1 MPLVTTGIITAG
13 ILAKGLLAWVLSGPA
28 DAAKGA
34 AGDLLENFVDKL
46 FQRAPAPLRTA
57 LAAAEADILAC
68 NSSQGLLVKEWPWV
82 RDTAFTLLRRHNPT
96 AAQVTAQN
104 YDPDTLSD
112 TLMEGAGDLLS
123 RFDNQPHQKQACHD
137 VLRILLHHL
146 LNQGDHLTEMEA
158 AWRGEILSRLSE
170 ILQRLNDLPDEIA
183 LRHLAGLSL
192 LRPNAPEPFKK
203 RRSANILLTAR
214 HTDLPL
220 RGRETEMDDLW
231 QWATSRREVAVRLL
245 IGPGGHGKTRLALEL
260 CRRLERERGWRTGFA
275 VDQWP
280 ALSDAELARI
290 MPPDRPTLIVLDYAA
305 GRGAVLSALARL
317 AHDWPEKPAFRLL
330 LIEREAGDWWSNC
343 RSLPGAPEHFF
354 ADEKIC
360 EQVPMRILALPDNG
374 PAEIYADALS
384 VFATL
389 LRRDLATLKSAP
401 DWPAELRLP
410 LFARARALLAVEAAE
425 TDGLTADNILNQLI
439 DREEVL
445 WRRELHGDGSDNS
458 PAIRSDLDLVRQ
470 ALTLLTL
477 SSPTSVCD
485 ADTLLCRLPR
495 LASHSIETRERFL
508 KALHP
513 LYGDGDLLR
522 GLEPDLLGEHLVWR
536 TVKSPTDP
544 LLIAATGNEASEAQA
559 QTALT
564 ILNRLA
570 ARKPGAV
577 DWLRA
582 ILDREFERLAV
593 PAFRVALEQP
603 LPMAALFREVM
614 GRLTVE
620 HALKLARLLPEYT
633 TELCEIAAL
642 VEQRLVEVPLPADA
656 PLEALLFKAGHLNNL
671 SIRLSNLGQLELAL
685 AAVEEAVAIQRAVAQ
700 KQPDSFMPDLAMGLN
715 TLSNRLSEL
724 GQRERALAAVEE
736 AVVIR
741 RALVK
746 KRPDAFMHDLA
757 TSLNSLSNRLSDLGE
772 TGQASAAVKE
782 AVAIRRVLAKRQPD
796 TFMPLLASALNNMAI
811 HLTSLRQ
818 PEEALAASE
827 EAVTIYRP
835 LADKQPDAFLP
846 SLATSLSTLA
856 IRLAELGQFD
866 KALTKAEEAVVIYRA
881 LAEER
886 PSAFMH
892 ELAMSLSNL
901 SLHRSNVGQG
911 KRALTAIEEAVAIYR
926 ALFKMRPDA
935 FAHNLAASIA
945 VLRNSLHKS
954 ERYDDAL
961 AAAREALALQFP
973 LFVRLPAPFG
983 QYTALFY
990 RDYIESAQS
999 AGQEPDTAL
1008 LAPIVA
1014 ALVEHGFLPPPDA
1027 EPDTPSAT

>member
-28 DAAKGA
+28 EAAKGA
-34 AGDLLENFVDKL
+34 AGDLLENLADKL

-68 NSSQGLLVKEWPWV
+68 NSYQGLLVKEWPWV
-82 RDTAFTLLRRHNPT
+82 RDTAFTLLRRHNPNP
-96 AAQVTAQN
+96 AQVTTQN
-104 YDPDTLSD
+104 YDPDTLAD
-112 TLMEGAGDLLS
+112 RLMGDAGDLLS
-123 RFDNQPHQKQACHD
+123 RFDNNAHQKQACHD

-146 LNQGDHLTEMEA
+146 LNQGDHLTAMEA

-170 ILQRLNDLPDEIA
+170 ILQRLNDLPNDIA
-183 LRHLAGLSL
+183 LHHLAGLSL
-192 LRPNAPEPFKK
+192 LRPNAPEPFRK

-220 RGRETEMDDLW
+220 RGRETEMEDLW

-245 IGPGGHGKTRLALEL
+245 VGPGGHGKTRLALEL

-317 AHDWPEKPAFRLL
+317 ADNWPENPAFRLL

-389 LRRDLATLKSAP
+389 LRRDLATLKSAR

-445 WRRELHGDGSDNS
+445 WRREMHGDGSDNS

-570 ARKPGAV
+570 ARKPDAV
-577 DWLRA
+577 EWLRA
-582 ILDREFERLAV
+582 ILDRNFDRLAV

-603 LPMAALFREVM
+603 LPIAAVFRGVM
-614 GRLTVE
+614 GRLSFE
-620 HALKLARLLPEYT
+620 QALTLSPLLPEYT
-633 TELCEIAAL
+633 TELLEIAVE
-642 VEQRLVEVPLPADA
+642 VEQRLVDLPLPADA
-656 PLEALLFKAGHLNNL
+656 SERLQAFRAGRLNNL
-671 SIRLSNLGQLELAL
+671 SIRRSNLGQPAKAL
-685 AAVEEAVAIQRAVAQ
+685 AAAEEAV
-700 KQPDSFMPDLAMGLN
+700 DLYHTLVKTRPEVYLHNFAASLN
-715 TLSNRLSEL
+715 TLSNHLSYLGHHEDALVRVDQAVALYRTLAKLRPGAFLQDLAMALNNLSSCLSEL
-724 GQRERALAAVEE
+724 GQLDKALAAGEEAVDHYRSLAESQTDASRFNLAVSLNTLSANLSKLGQWEKALVASHQAVGHFRSLAETQPDAYLPDLAMALNNLSISLSSLGQREKALAAVQE

-741 RALVK
+741 RPLAE
-746 KRPDAFMHDLA
+746 KRPYAYLPDL
-757 TSLNSLSNRLSDLGE
+757 
-772 TGQASAAVKE
+772 TGSISILRDCLRAA
-782 AVAIRRVLAKRQPD
+782 
-796 TFMPLLASALNNMAI
+796 
-811 HLTSLRQ
+811 
-818 PEEALAASE
+818 
-827 EAVTIYRP
+827 
-835 LADKQPDAFLP
+835 
-846 SLATSLSTLA
+846 
-856 IRLAELGQFD
+856 
-866 KALTKAEEAVVIYRA
+866 
-881 LAEER
+881 
-886 PSAFMH
+886 
-892 ELAMSLSNL
+892 
-901 SLHRSNVGQG
+901 G
-911 KRALTAIEEAVAIYR
+911 K
-926 ALFKMRPDA
+926 F
-935 FAHNLAASIA
+935 
-945 VLRNSLHKS
+945 
-954 ERYDDAL
+954 DDAL
-961 AAAREALALQFP
+961 AAAREAVSLLFP
-973 LFVRLPAPFG
+973 FFRSIPAAFGRQLVLFI
-983 QYTALFY
+983 
-990 RDYIESAQS
+990 RDYTQSAYE
-999 AGQEPDTAL
+999 AGQEPDPAL
-1008 LAPIVA
+1008 VDPIVA
-1014 ALVEHGFLPPPDA
+1014 ALIEHGFLPPPDA
-1027 EPDTPSAT
+1027 EPDIPAPT

>member
-1 MPLVTTGIITAG
+1 MPLVTTTILKAG
-13 ILAKGLLAWVLSGPA
+13 ILAKGLLTWVLGGGVE
-28 DAAKGA
+28 AAEGV
-34 AGDLLENFVDKL
+34 AGDLLENFVDTL
-46 FQRAPAPLRTA
+46 LRRAPDPLRAA

-68 NSSQGLLVKEWPWV
+68 NSYQGLQVKEWPWV

-96 AAQVTAQN
+96 AEQVTSQN
-104 YDPDTLSD
+104 YDPDTLAD

-137 VLRILLHHL
+137 VLRILLRHL

-170 ILQRLNDLPDEIA
+170 ILQRLNDLPNEVA

-220 RGRETEMDDLW
+220 RGRDTEMDDLW

-260 CRRLERERGWRTGFA
+260 CRRLERAGWRTGFA

-280 ALSDAELARI
+280 TLSDVELARI

-305 GRGAVLSALARL
+305 GRGSVLSALARL
-317 AHDWPEKPAFRLL
+317 ASGWPEKPAFRLL
-330 LIEREAGDWWSNC
+330 LIEREAGDWWANC
-343 RSLPGAPEHFF
+343 RSLIGPAGELF
-354 ADEKIC
+354 ADPQIC
-360 EQVPMRILALPDNG
+360 EREAMRIRPLPEGG
-374 PAEIYADALS
+374 PAEIYADA
-384 VFATL
+384 VAAFATL
-389 LRRDLATLKSAP
+389 LRRDSATATP
-401 DWPAELRLP
+401 PADWPADLRLP
-410 LFARARALLAVEAAE
+410 LFARARALLAVEATE
-425 TDGLTADNILNQLI
+425 TGGLSADDILDRLI
-439 DREEVL
+439 TREEGL
-445 WRRELHGDGSDNS
+445 WRRELYGDSADNNRADS
-458 PAIRSDLDLVRQ
+458 VELPLMRL
-470 ALTLLTL
+470 ALTLITL
-477 SSPTSVCD
+477 SGPTPVGD
-485 ADTLLCRLPR
+485 VPALLCRLPR
-495 LASHSIETRERFL
+495 LADHDIAMRERL
-508 KALHP
+508 LAALHP

-522 GLEPDLLGEHLVWR
+522 GLEPDLLGEYLVWD

-544 LLIAATGNEASEAQA
+544 LLITATGPEASEGQA

-564 ILNRLA
+564 VLNRLA
-570 ARKPGAV
+570 ARKPDAV
-577 DWLRA
+577 DWLRT

-757 TSLNSLSNRLSDLGE
+757 TALSSLANRLSDLGE
-772 TGQASAAVKE
+772 ASQALAAAKE
-782 AVAIRRVLAKRQPD
+782 AVSIRRILAERQPD
-796 TFMPLLASALNNMAI
+796 AFMPSLALALNNMAI
-811 HLTSLRQ
+811 HLKSHGQ
-818 PEEALAASE
+818 PEQSLAAAE

-835 LADKQPDAFLP
+835 LTEKRRDAFLP
-846 SLATSLSTLA
+846 SLAAALNTLA
-856 IRLAELGQFD
+856 IRLSELGQFD
-866 KALTKAEEAVVIYRA
+866 KALATAEEAVVIYRA

-886 PSAFMH
+886 PSAFKH

-901 SLHRSNVGQG
+901 SAHRSNQGQG
-911 KRALTAIEEAVAIYR
+911 KQAMTAIEEAVAIYR
-926 ALFKMRPDA
+926 ALFELRPDA

-945 VLRNSLHKS
+945 FLRNSLHES

-961 AAAREALALQFP
+961 AAAREALALQFS

-983 QYTALFY
+983 QYTTLFY
-990 RDYIESAQS
+990 WDYIESAQS
-999 AGQEPDTAL
+999 AGQEPDPVL
-1008 LAPIVA
+1008 VDPIVA
-1014 ALVEHGFLPPPDA
+1014 ALVEHGFLPSPKA
-1027 EPDTPSAT
+1027 EPGAPSPT